1 MYSRNFIQNIVLFC
15 LSTEVIFFYFWIIK
29 IKQHFKHNISDGLL
43 DKANERLEK
52 ENIKANTRTNVFPEL
67 VNKASE
73 QREKEDIK
81 HNFRQAI
88 SPELLDEH
96 SKYQEKQD
104 VTYNNYI

>member
-1 MYSRNFIQNIVLFC
+1 MFIIIVK
-15 LSTEVIFFYFWIIK
+15 V
-29 IKQHFKHNISDGLL
+29 KQHFKNNVSDGLL

-52 ENIKANTRTNVFPEL
+52 ENIKANTRTHVFPEL

-88 SPELLDEH
+88 GPELLDEH

-104 VTYNNYI
+104 VNSLCIPEILFKTLFYFAFQRK